1 MGLGR
6 ASHLARCLST
16 ASHIPL
22 WMTRL
27 WLLGTGGGRFATIF
41 QERATGGVY
50 LSDGVRIHIDPGPG
64 SLVQMRRAHLDPTKT
79 DAVLVSHCHP
89 DHYTDAE
96 ILVEA
101 MTNGAKVKRGTLA
114 GARSVLEGSDGFGPA
129 ISVYHKSKVE
139 TVRPL
144 VPGDRL
150 SVGSVE
156 VVATPASHSDPT
168 TVGFR
173 IRTSRGEVGYVPDT
187 ALADAVVEANKGVR
201 VLIVPLTRP
210 LRARIEHHLCTED
223 AAELVAGVAPEMA
236 VLNHF
241 GLKMLREDPDV
252 QAQYIEKRSGVRTI
266 VGADLMQLSMGEHVS
281 AHHHH
286 GGRHGHHHD
295 RRGYH
300 QGPHLAR
307 EETPPEAPPQGTP
320 PPQA

>member
-1 MGLGR
+1 
-6 ASHLARCLST
+6 
-16 ASHIPL
+16 
-22 WMTRL
+22 MTQL

-114 GARSVLEGSDGFGPA
+114 GARSVIEGADGFGPA
-129 ISVYHKSKVE
+129 VSVYHRSKVE
-139 TVRPL
+139 TVRSL

-150 SVGSVE
+150 AVGSVE

-223 AAELVAGVAPEMA
+223 AAELVAGVVPEMA

-241 GLKMLREDPDV
+241 GLKMLREDPEV

-266 VGADLMQLSMGEHVS
+266 VGADLMQISMGEHVS
-281 AHHHH
+281 THHHQ
-286 GGRHGHHHD
+286 GRRHGHHHEG
-295 RRGYH
+295 RGHH
-300 QGPHLAR
+300 QPYLR
-307 EETPPEAPPQGTP
+307 DPEASPPATPSQETP